1 MKYLFA
7 LLVAATLFACGADAK
22 QESTNDT
29 ATQTP
34 SATPTSTSTV
44 DNTPIPPPRIEVQ
57 VNGLSGGEAKLI
69 GMYSDQNYLADQVQV
84 DANGHFVFQKGEA
97 YRPGFFFIVLPDGSN
112 FQIMM
117 DRDQQFSITT
127 TAGRLVEDMKIE
139 GCLDAELFY
148 ETLRYEAVENP
159 KFVNVNNRLKS
170 APKGTPEYNQVKAE
184 QDALVAQR
192 KAYIADLKAK
202 HPNSLFVKY
211 KEAGQNPDLQDI
223 RKPDGSVDNQ
233 AQVAVYRR
241 QFWDNVDFSDPRLMA
256 TPVISNKLKRYV
268 TELTVQHPDSIK
280 QSVSHLIDK
289 VLNAPEYFQ
298 YFANWIMLQY
308 EPDKTTLM
316 DPQAVF
322 VHMAQ
327 NYFTYDRAFWSDSTE
342 IYAIQLRAHE
352 MAQSLVGMKGPNVSA
367 PDPTG
372 TLRAISDIKAPYVIV
387 YMYDPNCDQCA
398 IETPKLVQFYR
409 QWKSRGVEVYGIA
422 LNTNQ
427 QEWTAYINKNGMN
440 WINVHDPTNKSI
452 YATYFV
458 DHTPELYVLDP
469 ERKIIAKNLKVE
481 QVATVIER
489 DQAQ

>member
-1 MKYLFA
+1 
-7 LLVAATLFACGADAK
+7 V
-22 QESTNDT
+22 
-29 ATQTP
+29 
-34 SATPTSTSTV
+34 V
-44 DNTPIPPPRIEVQ
+44 DNTPIDPPKIEVQ
-57 VNGLSGGEAKLI
+57 VNGLSGGEAKLV
-69 GMYSDQNYLADQVQV
+69 GMYSDQNYLADQVPV
-84 DANGHFVFQKGEA
+84 DANGHFVFQKADA
-97 YRPGFFFIVLPDGSN
+97 YRPGFFFVVLPDGSN
-112 FQIMM
+112 FQIML
-117 DRDQQFSITT
+117 DRDQQCSITT
-127 TAGRLVEDMKIE
+127 TAGRLVQDMKVE
-139 GCLDAELFY
+139 GCLDTELFY
-148 ETLRYEAVENP
+148 QTLRYEEVENP
-159 KFVNVNNRLKS
+159 KFVDVNNRLKS
-170 APKGTPEYNQVKAE
+170 VPSGTPQYQQIKAE
-184 QDALVAQR
+184 QDALVAGR
-192 KAYIADLKAK
+192 KAYIADLVNKY
-202 HPNSLFVKY
+202 PNSLFVKY
-211 KEAGQNPDLQDI
+211 KVAGQNPDLQDI
-223 RKPDGSVDNQ
+223 RKPDGSVDNV

-241 QFWDNVDFSDPRLMA
+241 QFWDNVDFSDVRLMS

-268 TELTVQHPDSIK
+268 SELTVQHPDSIK
-280 QSVSHLIDK
+280 KSVSHLIDK
-289 VLNAPEYFQ
+289 VLKYPEYFQ

-322 VHMAQ
+322 VHMAK

-352 MAQSLVGMKGPNVSA
+352 MAQSLVGQKGPDVRA
-367 PDPTG
+367 QDPTG
-372 TLRAISDIKAPYVIV
+372 NFRAISDIKSPYVIV

-458 DHTPELYVLDP
+458 DHTPEIYVLDP
-469 ERKIIAKNLKVE
+469 ERTIIAKNLKVE
-481 QVATVIER
+481 QIATVIER